1 MLEQEPPTAHGQ
13 FDASMSHLCTRTTH
27 WPQRCPCPQQHVC
40 TETTRT
46 DAVPAAAA
54 SLSKAL
60 EGDGVDQATNEHS
73 LKGAQL
79 GYYCHVC
86 AHNTWMLLVR
96 CLQRLTSLCSYL
108 DLEFQFLLDADHL
121 LCSAHLPDTFI
132 TCFHHLGKRK

>member
-1 MLEQEPPTAHGQ
+1 MLEQEPATAHRW
-13 FDASMSHLCTRTTH
+13 FDASVSHLCTRTTC
-27 WPQRCPCPQQHVC
+27 WPHCCPWPLQHAG
-40 TETTRT
+40 TETACT

-54 SLSKAL
+54 SPSKAL
-60 EGDGVDQATNEHS
+60 EGDSVDQATTECS
-73 LKGAQL
+73 LKGVQL

-86 AHNTWMLLVR
+86 AHKTWMLLVS
-96 CLQRLTSLCSYL
+96 CLQRVTSLYLYL